1 MADTKNHREKS
12 EPHNQ
17 NHSHKLN
24 WLRAAVLGANDGTV
38 SIAALVIG
46 VAEATHS
53 PSAILIAGI
62 AGIVAGAVS
71 MGMGEFV
78 SVSTQRD
85 TEKALIEKEK
95 RELVEHPELE
105 LAELA
110 EIYMH
115 KGLSQETARVVA
127 EELTANDPIKAHLEA
142 ELGID
147 EETLT
152 NPWHA
157 AYASSLAFLCGA
169 IIPLLIII
177 FSPDKIRVPITF
189 GAVVVA
195 LTINGALSAYVGGS
209 SKRKAV
215 IRVVSGG
222 VIAMAVTFTIGRI
235 FGVAG
240 L

>member
-1 MADTKNHREKS
+1 MTDTKHHRENS
-12 EPHNQ
+12 EPHGK
-17 NHSHKLN
+17 NHGHKLN

-53 PSAILIAGI
+53 SNSILIAGI

-85 TEKALIEKEK
+85 TERALIAKEK

-110 EIYMH
+110 EIYQH
-115 KGLSQETARVVA
+115 KGLSTETAKIVA

-177 FSPDKIRVPITF
+177 LTPDSMRVPITF
-189 GAVVVA
+189 AAVVVA
-195 LTINGALSAYVGGS
+195 LSINGALSAYVGGS

-215 IRVVSGG
+215 VRVVTGG
-222 VIAMAVTFTIGRI
+222 VIAMAVTFIIGRI